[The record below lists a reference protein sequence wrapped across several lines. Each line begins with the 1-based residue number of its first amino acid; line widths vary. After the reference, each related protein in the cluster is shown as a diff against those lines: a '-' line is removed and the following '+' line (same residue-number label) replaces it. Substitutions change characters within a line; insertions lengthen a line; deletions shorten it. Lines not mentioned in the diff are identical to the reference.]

1 VADAASTART
11 MWTLFEPVHAVTYFT
26 ADSRSAYER
35 AGLRGFWRGYFAGR
49 AAPLGAVSAP
59 VVAASFF
66 NFAPAFVGRAIPGV
80 WELITPEEALRARLE
95 GAVGALRGLLA
106 GRESEAVAAA
116 DLLWRAVEKLDFPGR
131 MLSAANA
138 ALPVP
143 EDGLARLWQAATVLR
158 EHRGDGHFAALT
170 AADIDGCEAVAL
182 RCLMDMKRE
191 NLQPVRGWTD
201 EAWDDALTRLAAR
214 GWIDEDGG
222 DGVAG
227 GANGVSRADGTSRSS
242 ADGVGGA
249 GGTGGADGAGGTG
262 GAGTLTLTSAGR
274 EAHAAVE
281 NATDRAAA
289 RPWAKLGPEAT
300 AEIAAALTPISQAC
314 ASVLPFPS
322 PIGLPAPAPP
332 GEGAAAAG

>member
-26 ADSRSAYER
+26 ADSRSAYEQ

-49 AAPLGAVSAP
+49 AAPLGAVSAA
-59 VVAASFF
+59 VVTASFF

-80 WELITPEEALRARLE
+80 WDLVTPEEALRARLD
-95 GAVGALRGLLA
+95 GAVAALRGLLA
-106 GRESEAVAAA
+106 GREAEAAAVA
-116 DLLWRAVEKLDFPGR
+116 DLLWRAVGELDFPGR
-131 MLSAANA
+131 VLSAANA

-158 EHRGDGHFAALT
+158 EHRGDGHFAALA

-201 EAWDDALTRLAAR
+201 EAWDHALARLAAR
-214 GWIDEDGG
+214 GWADVDGG
-222 DGVAG
+222 GGGG
-227 GANGVSRADGTSRSS
+227 GAV
-242 ADGVGGA
+242 
-249 GGTGGADGAGGTG
+249 
-262 GAGTLTLTSAGR
+262 TLTGAGR

-281 NATDRAAA
+281 NATDEAAA
-289 RPWAKLGPEAT
+289 RPWAKLGPEVT
-300 AEIAAALTPISQAC
+300 AEIAAALTPISRAC

-322 PIGLPAPAPP
+322 PIGLPAPRS
-332 GEGAAAAG
+332 AG

>member
-106 GRESEAVAAA
+106 GRESEAAAAA
-116 DLLWRAVEKLDFPGR
+116 DLLWPVVEELDFPGR

-158 EHRGDGHFAALT
+158 EHRGDGHFAALA

-201 EAWDDALTRLAAR
+201 EAWDDALARLAAR
-214 GWIDEDGG
+214 GWVDG
-222 DGVAG
+222 DG
-227 GANGVSRADGTSRSS
+227 TP
-242 ADGVGGA
+242 
-249 GGTGGADGAGGTG
+249 TPTP
-262 GAGTLTLTSAGR
+262 TLTLTPTLTSAGR

-289 RPWAKLGPEAT
+289 RPWARLGPEAT

-322 PIGLPAPAPP
+322 PIGLPAPR
-332 GEGAAAAG
+332 AAG